1 MMVSD
6 VVFSWCGRLDDKK
19 LLFAIYLYYG
29 TKIGAK
35 HGSIK
40 FCLSHDHVIIEVY
53 TQNSTQVYLFGKI
66 LLNSVLFFAKEGMM
80 FKFGCFYIKK

>member
-1 MMVSD
+1 MKVSD

-29 TKIGAK
+29 IKIGAK

-40 FCLSHDHVIIEVY
+40 FCLSHDHVIIKVY
-53 TQNSTQVYLFGKI
+53 TKVDTDAKVE
-66 LLNSVLFFAKEGMM
+66 LLSFQDLSRR
-80 FKFGCFYIKK
+80 